1 VAYFFGATLYVMMM
15 VVVGLYENICNAILG
30 NTRFYLDN
38 LSQFKSTWSQQ
49 K

>member
-1 VAYFFGATLYVMMM
+1 MQSVPGGVLPMLT
-15 VVVGLYENICNAILG
+15 G

-38 LSQFKSTWSQQ
+38 LSQFRPKSTWSQQ

>member
-1 VAYFFGATLYVMMM
+1 MMM
-15 VVVGLYENICNAILG
+15 MVGLYENICNAVFG